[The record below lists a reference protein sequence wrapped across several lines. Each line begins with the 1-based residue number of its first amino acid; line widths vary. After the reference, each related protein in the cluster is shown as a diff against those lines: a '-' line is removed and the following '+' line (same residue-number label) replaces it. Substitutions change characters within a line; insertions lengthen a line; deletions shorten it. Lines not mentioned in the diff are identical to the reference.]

1 MKKNTIPTNPKYM
14 MLSNEFEE
22 DSAIDKQSIIT
33 LSTENFN
40 NNPVGNKIYLYD
52 EISRSSI
59 LNISKQIDIVTQQLK
74 MLQLVYNMSTPIPIE
89 LHISSDGGDISP
101 ALSLVDKI
109 ISNSIPVHTYCEGM
123 CASAATLISVSG
135 HKRFITK
142 NSHILMHQLSSGV
155 WGKFEQINDE
165 KQNLDLFMQVI
176 KNIYLQHTKI
186 KSKELTE
193 LLKHDFCLPAIK
205 CKELGIVDEI
215 I

>member
-1 MKKNTIPTNPKYM
+1 MKKKTIPTNPKYM
-14 MLSNEFEE
+14 LSNEFEE
-22 DSAIDKQSIIT
+22 DAAIDKQSIMM
-33 LSTENFN
+33 LSTENLN
-40 NNPVGNKIYLYD
+40 NHPVGNKIYLYD

-59 LNISKQIDIVTQQLK
+59 LNISKQIDAVTQQLK
-74 MLQLVYNMSTPIPIE
+74 MLQLVYNMSAPIPIE

-109 ISNSIPVHTYCEGM
+109 TSNPIPVHTYCEGM

-155 WGKFEQINDE
+155 WGKFEHINDE
-165 KQNLDLFMQVI
+165 KQNLDLFMQTI
-176 KNIYLQHTKI
+176 KNIYLTHTKI
-186 KSKELTE
+186 KSKELSE
-193 LLKHDFCLPAIK
+193 LLKHDFCLPSSK